1 MARTALVVKDRRR
14 IRKGLEAIKAGRKP
28 KLGTRMHNRCLLC
41 GRPKGYMRDFGICR
55 ICFREHARKGE
66 IVGIT
71 KSSW

>member
-14 IRKGLEAIKAGRKP
+14 LRKALSAIREGRKP
-28 KLGTRMHNRCLLC
+28 HFGTRMHNRCLLC
-41 GRPKGYMRDFGICR
+41 GRSRAYLRDFGLCR
-55 ICFREHARKGE
+55 ICFREKATRGE